1 MLGLNPWNPA
11 KQLKQPMR
19 VPTPLTAYQQRE
31 IRRLEYQFARAVDEN
46 DVDPSTCTTE
56 IQSVESQPYK
66 GLGVQ
71 MHDLVRNQV
80 IASLTPDE
88 RARYEEEQ
96 RRLLELAMQ
105 LGRPVCD
112 EIAYAIPSPDKSMVE
127 RVHTK
132 TRQIGENIS
141 RTLNLDPR
149 YPYRF

>member
-1 MLGLNPWNPA
+1 
-11 KQLKQPMR
+11 
-19 VPTPLTAYQQRE
+19 
-31 IRRLEYQFARAVDEN
+31 
-46 DVDPSTCTTE
+46 
-56 IQSVESQPYK
+56 
-66 GLGVQ
+66 

-80 IASLTPDE
+80 IASLTPEE

-96 RRLLELAMQ
+96 HRLQQLAMQ
-105 LGRPVCD
+105 LGKPVCD

-127 RVHTK
+127 LVHNK